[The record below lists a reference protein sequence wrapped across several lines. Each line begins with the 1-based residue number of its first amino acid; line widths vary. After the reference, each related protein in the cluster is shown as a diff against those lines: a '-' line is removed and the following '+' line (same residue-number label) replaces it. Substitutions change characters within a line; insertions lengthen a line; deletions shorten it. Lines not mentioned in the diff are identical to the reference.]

1 MTCCTCEHVQQQL
14 QLQSNAR
21 RLRCAGYDA
30 QANLQL
36 YLHVTVQ
43 VSGLRVACTGLHR
56 QVCMY
61 RCACTGLYVQV
72 CVYRSQVCMLYC
84 SATCRPEWAC
94 EHHHLLSVQIPSQW
108 SCSACCHQTTSCTGS
123 CCTSDSHEPIHNHAA
138 LPQPATKAVTT
149 VRCETDSIH
158 AGHLVACLKQAYTYA
173 VQL

>member
-1 MTCCTCEHVQQQL
+1 MTCCTCKHVQQQL

-84 SATCRPEWAC
+84 SATC
-94 EHHHLLSVQIPSQW
+94 
-108 SCSACCHQTTSCTGS
+108 SCTAVQHADLSGHAS
-123 CCTSDSHEPIHNHAA
+123 IITFSQCRSQVSGPAVHAA
-138 LPQPATKAVTT
+138 IRQPLAQ
-149 VRCETDSIH
+149 D
-158 AGHLVACLKQAYTYA
+158 LVALQIHMSQSTTMQHCHSLRQKQ
-173 VQL
+173 

>member
-1 MTCCTCEHVQQQL
+1 MCSNNCSCSQMQDGSGVQAMMHRPT
-14 QLQSNAR
+14 SS
-21 RLRCAGYDA
+21 CICMS
-30 QANLQL
+30 L
-36 YLHVTVQ
+36 YRSQ